1 MRPVLTLL
9 LVAGTVWF
17 ALPEV
22 AQAAQPSK
30 VKASPSVAAL
40 QVALRHR
47 GLYKAPID
55 GIEGPMTTSGVRSLQ
70 ARHGVRSELCVGP
83 ATRKALGALGAPL
96 LGQRQLSVGA
106 VGWDVSSLEFRLL
119 RFGLPRAQLDGH
131 LTKATVAAL
140 RRFQRAN
147 GLTPDGIAGRQTF
160 RTLAGRSKPPK
171 APKVAPVVHAIHVVE
186 PGESFFLIAQAYR
199 VSPLQLAQVN
209 RLRLSAVI
217 VPGQRLRLP
226 AGAAVAAGTTRS
238 PVSRDEVRLALD
250 HWSSVYGVDPKLSR
264 AVAWM
269 ESGFQQH
276 VVSGAGAIG
285 VMQLLPETWSWLDE
299 LIGEATP
306 RTYEGNVR
314 AGVRYLRW
322 LLDGFN
328 GNERLALAGYY
339 QGAAAVRDR
348 GLFDD
353 TKRYVNVILRLYGSV

>member
-1 MRPVLTLL
+1 MRPVFALAGAVCALL
-9 LVAGTVWF
+9 FVFPAVAEGAGT
-17 ALPEV
+17 AP
-22 AQAAQPSK
+22 A
-30 VKASPSVAAL
+30 KASPSVAAL

-55 GIEGPMTTSGVRSLQ
+55 GLEGPMTTSGLQ
-70 ARHGVRSELCVGP
+70 ALRDRRGVRNEQCVGP

-96 LGQRQLSVGA
+96 LGQRQLGIGS

-119 RFGLPRAQLDGH
+119 RFGLPKTSLDGRM
-131 LTKATVAAL
+131 TKATVAAL
-140 RRFQRAN
+140 RRFQRAK
-147 GLTPDGIAGRQTF
+147 GLTPDGIAGRETF
-160 RTLAGRSKPPK
+160 RALAGGSS
-171 APKVAPVVHAIHVVE
+171 APKVNPVVHPIHVVE
-186 PGESFFLIAQAYR
+186 DGESFFSIGQAYR

-209 RLRLSAVI
+209 ELTLSAVI

-226 AGAAVAAGTTRS
+226 AGAAVAAGTTQS
-238 PVSRDEVRLALD
+238 PVSREDVRAALD
-250 HWSSVYGVDPKLSR
+250 HWSEVYGVDPKLSR

-276 VVSGAGAIG
+276 VVSSVGAIG
-285 VMQLLPETWSWLDE
+285 VMQLLPGTWTWLDE
-299 LIGEATP
+299 LIGEQTP

-314 AGVRYLRW
+314 AGVRYLAW

-328 GNERLALAGYY
+328 GSKRLALAGYY

-353 TKRYVNVILRLYGSV
+353 TKRYVAVIMRLYGSV

>member
-1 MRPVLTLL
+1 MRPALAL
-9 LVAGTVWF
+9 AGAVCALWF
-17 ALPEV
+17 AVPTNAE
-22 AQAAQPSK
+22 AANPPRAA
-30 VKASPSVAAL
+30 ASPGVAAL

-47 GLYKAPID
+47 GLYPAPID
-55 GIEGPMTTSGVRSLQ
+55 GVVGPMTTSGLRSLR
-70 ARHGVRSELCVGP
+70 ARHHVRSELCVGP
-83 ATRKALGALGAPL
+83 ATRKALGRLGAPL
-96 LGQRQLSVGA
+96 LGQRQLAVGA

-119 RFGLPRAQLDGH
+119 RYGLPRAQLDGR
-131 LTKATVAAL
+131 LTRATVAAL
-140 RRFQRAN
+140 RRFQRAR

-160 RTLAGRSKPPK
+160 RALAGRPKTSKPPK
-171 APKVAPVVHAIHVVE
+171 VDPVVHAIHVVE
-186 PGESFFLIAQAYR
+186 RGESFFLIAQTYR

-209 RLRLSAVI
+209 KLRLSAVI

-226 AGAAVAAGTTRS
+226 AGAAVAGSTRS

-250 HWSSVYGVDPKLSR
+250 HWSSVYGVDPRLSR

-276 VVSGAGAIG
+276 VVSEAGAVG